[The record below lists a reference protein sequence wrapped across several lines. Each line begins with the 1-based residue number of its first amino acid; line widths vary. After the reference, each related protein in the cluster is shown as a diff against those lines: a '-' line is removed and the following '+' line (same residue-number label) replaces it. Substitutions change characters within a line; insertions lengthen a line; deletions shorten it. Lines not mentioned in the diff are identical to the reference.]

1 MNVAEDV
8 KRYVEICQEKFW
20 QNIFQFETE
29 CLIER
34 LQGCRDILSVGC
46 GPAII
51 EGRLSGYG
59 FNVTGL
65 DVSAEAL
72 KCAPDSIRTF
82 AGSAE
87 SMPFAE
93 SSFDAVIYVASLQF
107 IEDYRKALQQTLKVL
122 RTNGRI
128 ILMLLNPDSDFFKDR
143 LREPDSYVNL
153 IKHKSLS
160 NIENVVEEFYTVQT
174 EYILGVKGDRIFKS
188 NIPSEAALYV
198 IYGTIN
204 NNFIDKNTQ
213 RQKEK

>member
-1 MNVAEDV
+1 M
-8 KRYVEICQEKFW
+8 EICQERFW

-29 CLIER
+29 YLIER

-51 EGRLSGYG
+51 EARLSENG

-65 DVSAEAL
+65 DISAEAL
-72 KCAPDSIRTF
+72 KCAPDSIRKF

-87 SMPFAE
+87 SLPFAE

-107 IEDYRKALQQTLKVL
+107 IENYRKALQKTLNVL
-122 RTNGRI
+122 RPNGRI

-153 IKHKSLS
+153 IKHKNLM
-160 NIENVVEEFYTVQT
+160 NIEDVVKEFYTVQT
-174 EYILGVKGDRIFKS
+174 EYILGVKGDRLSKS
-188 NIPSEAALYV
+188 NNPSEAALYV
-198 IYGTIN
+198 IIGT
-204 NNFIDKNTQ
+204 K
-213 RQKEK
+213 

>member
-1 MNVAEDV
+1 MNAAEDV
-8 KRYVEICQEKFW
+8 KRYVEICQERFW

-29 CLIER
+29 YLIER

-51 EGRLSGYG
+51 EGKLSEHG

-72 KCAPDSIRTF
+72 KCAPDSIRKF

-93 SSFDAVIYVASLQF
+93 SSFDGVIYVASLQF
-107 IEDYRKALQQTLKVL
+107 IGNYQKALQQTLKVL
-122 RTNGRI
+122 RPNGRI

-153 IKHKSLS
+153 IKHRSLIS
-160 NIENVVEEFYTVQT
+160 IEDAVKEFYTVQT
-174 EYILGVKGDRIFKS
+174 EYILGVKGDRILKS
-188 NIPSEAALYV
+188 NNPSEAALYV
-198 IYGTIN
+198 ITGT
-204 NNFIDKNTQ
+204 K
-213 RQKEK
+213 

>member
-1 MNVAEDV
+1 MNAAEDV
-8 KRYVEICQEKFW
+8 KRYVKICQERFW

-29 CLIER
+29 YIIER

-51 EGRLSGYG
+51 EGRLSEHG

-65 DVSAEAL
+65 DISAEAL
-72 KCAPDSIRTF
+72 KCAPDSIRKF

-107 IEDYRKALQQTLKVL
+107 IGDYRKALRQTLNVL
-122 RTNGRI
+122 RPNGRI

-174 EYILGVKGDRIFKS
+174 EYILGVEGDRIFKS
-188 NIPSEAALYV
+188 NNS
-198 IYGTIN
+198 G
-204 NNFIDKNTQ
+204 
-213 RQKEK
+213 

>member
-1 MNVAEDV
+1 MNTAEDV
-8 KRYVEICQEKFW
+8 KRYVEICQKRFW
-20 QNIFQFETE
+20 QNIFQFETTY
-29 CLIER
+29 LVER

-51 EGRLSGYG
+51 EGRLSEHE

-65 DVSAEAL
+65 DISAEAL
-72 KCAPDSIRTF
+72 KCAPDSIRKF

-107 IEDYRKALQQTLKVL
+107 IGDYRKALQQTFKVL
-122 RTNGRI
+122 RPNGRI

-153 IKHKSLS
+153 IKHKSLM
-160 NIENVVEEFYTVQT
+160 NMEDVVKEFYTVQT
-174 EYILGVKGDRIFKS
+174 EYILGVKGDRVFKS
-188 NIPSEAALYV
+188 NIPSEAALYAIV
-198 IYGTIN
+198 GT
-204 NNFIDKNTQ
+204 K
-213 RQKEK
+213 

>member
-93 SSFDAVIYVASLQF
+93 SSFDAV
-107 IEDYRKALQQTLKVL
+107 
-122 RTNGRI
+122 
-128 ILMLLNPDSDFFKDR
+128 
-143 LREPDSYVNL
+143 
-153 IKHKSLS
+153 
-160 NIENVVEEFYTVQT
+160 EEFYTVQT
-174 EYILGVKGDRIFKS
+174 EYILGVEGDRIFKS
-188 NIPSEAALYV
+188 NNPSEAALYV

-213 RQKEK
+213 QQREK